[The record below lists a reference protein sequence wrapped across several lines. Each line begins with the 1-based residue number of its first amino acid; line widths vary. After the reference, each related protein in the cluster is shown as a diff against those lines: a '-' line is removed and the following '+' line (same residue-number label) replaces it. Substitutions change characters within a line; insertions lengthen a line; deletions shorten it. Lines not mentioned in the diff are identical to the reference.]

1 MKLGKVPSDAL
12 AGLLAKLHTT
22 DASVLLG
29 PKVGEDAAVVQLGES
44 CLVAAMDPI
53 TFATDLIG
61 WYAVQ
66 VNANDVAVLGARP
79 RWLLA
84 SLLVPPNV
92 TTDVIERI
100 FDQLA
105 QACESLDIAPIGG
118 HTEITGG
125 IDRPIVTGCMLG
137 EATWD
142 RLVRT
147 GGATPGDAIILC
159 GPAAVEGTAV
169 LAREAADELRAGGL
183 DNDALARAR
192 GFLRDPGI
200 SVVAPAL
207 AAAGIGVKAM
217 HDPTEGGVATGL
229 RELALASEV
238 GLEIEASAIPI
249 DPVTVDVCRRLELDP
264 LGVIASGALLIATE
278 PGRGEELLAALEE
291 VGPHAAVIGR
301 ATPRDD
307 GVHLIEAGARRPL
320 PEFSRD
326 EVARFFEERSA
337 SC

>member
-1 MKLGKVPSDAL
+1 
-12 AGLLAKLHTT
+12 
-22 DASVLLG
+22 
-29 PKVGEDAAVVQLGES
+29 
-44 CLVAAMDPI
+44 
-53 TFATDLIG
+53 
-61 WYAVQ
+61 
-66 VNANDVAVLGARP
+66 VNANDVAVMGARP

-137 EATWD
+137 EATRD